1 MRLGGLVMG
10 LTKLGNYIVQSDARN
25 FDGIYGEDVVVG
37 LSTQKQM
44 IITKADLNG
53 VNLVSYKLFP
63 PHYFAYVP
71 DTSRRGDKMSLAY
84 NHTENVYL
92 VSSISVVFHIP
103 NESSL
108 ISDYLFMYFNR
119 PEFDRYSRF
128 HSWGSARE
136 TFSWEEMCDIELELP
151 SIDIQKKYVNIY
163 NAMVANQQSYECGLE
178 DLKLSIDASI
188 EKFKHNEKRI
198 PLGEMIE
205 ESDIR
210 NIDDDILVVHGV
222 NKDKE
227 FMPSVASGVDL
238 SKYKIVRK
246 GQFACNLMH
255 VGRDVAVPIALHKE
269 DKPII
274 VSPAYFVFNLI
285 DASVLPEYAMMWLS
299 RNETDRY
306 AWFLSDT
313 NVRSGMEKKRFCE
326 IEIPIPDIQKQKA
339 LVEMYNVYIERRSI
353 NEKLKQ
359 QIKNLCPILIKGSL
373 EEASV

>member
-1 MRLGGLVMG
+1 MDGVPLHS
-10 LTKLGNYIVQSDARN
+10 YFIVYPDS
-25 FDGIYGEDVVVG
+25 
-37 LSTQKQM
+37 
-44 IITKADLNG
+44 
-53 VNLVSYKLFP
+53 
-63 PHYFAYVP
+63 FAYVTV
-71 DTSRRGDKMSLAY
+71 TSRNGEKITLAHNTTKDTY
-84 NHTENVYL
+84 I
-92 VSSISVVFHIP
+92 VSSSYIVFYVKRKD
-103 NESSL
+103 L
-108 ISDYLFMYFNR
+108 LLSDYLFMYFNR

-136 TFSWEEMCDIELELP
+136 TFSWEEMCDIEIELP

-163 NAMVANQQSYECGLE
+163 NAMVANQQSYEQGVE

-198 PLGEMIE
+198 SLGEMIE

-210 NIDDDILVVHGV
+210 NIEGDILVVHGV

-227 FMPSVASGVDL
+227 FMPSVASGADL

-299 RNETDRY
+299 RSETDRY

-373 EEASV
+373 EEASA

>member
-1 MRLGGLVMG
+1 M
-10 LTKLGNYIVQSDARN
+10 S
-25 FDGIYGEDVVVG
+25 
-37 LSTQKQM
+37 S
-44 IITKADLNG
+44 
-53 VNLVSYKLFP
+53 SY
-63 PHYFAYVP
+63 
-71 DTSRRGDKMSLAY
+71 
-84 NHTENVYL
+84 
-92 VSSISVVFHIP
+92 VVFYVKRKD
-103 NESSL
+103 L
-108 ISDYLFMYFNR
+108 LLSDYLFMYFNR

-136 TFSWEEMCDIELELP
+136 TFSWEEMCDIEIQLP

-163 NAMVANQQSYECGLE
+163 NVMVANQQSYERGLE

-205 ESDIR
+205 ESDVR
-210 NIDDDILVVHGV
+210 NIEGDILVVHGV

-227 FMPSVASGVDL
+227 FMPSVASGADL

-255 VGRDVAVPIALHKE
+255 VGRDVAVPVALHKE

-274 VSPAYFVFNLI
+274 VSPAYFVLHLI

-299 RNETDRY
+299 RSETDRY

-359 QIKNLCPILIKGSL
+359 QIKNLCPILIKHQFTTFEL
-373 EEASV
+373 F

>member
-1 MRLGGLVMG
+1 MG
-10 LTKLGNYIVQSDARN
+10 LAKLGNYIVQSDARN
-25 FDGIYGEDVVVG
+25 FDGIYGEDAVVG

-44 IITKADLNG
+44 ILTKADLNG

-84 NHTENVYL
+84 NSTENVYL

-108 ISDYLFMYFNR
+108 LSDYLFMYFNR
-119 PEFDRYSRF
+119 SEFDRYSRF

-163 NAMVANQQSYECGLE
+163 NAMVANQQSYERGLE
-178 DLKLSIDASI
+178 DLKLSIDTSI

-198 PLGEMIE
+198 SLGKVLE

-210 NIDDDILVVHGV
+210 NIDGNILVVHGV

-227 FMPSVASGVDL
+227 FMPSVASGADL
-238 SKYKIVRK
+238 SRYKIVRK

-255 VGRDVAVPIALHKE
+255 VGRDIAVPIALHKE
-269 DKPII
+269 DKSII

-326 IEIPIPDIQKQKA
+326 IEIPIPDIQQQKA
-339 LVEMYNVYIERRSI
+339 LVEMYNVYIKRRSI

-373 EEASV
+373 Q

>member
-53 VNLVSYKLFP
+53 VNLVSYKLLP

-119 PEFDRYSRF
+119 PEFDRYSSF
-128 HSWGSARE
+128 HSWGSERE

-163 NAMVANQQSYECGLE
+163 NAIVANQQNYERGLE

-198 PLGEMIE
+198 SLGEMIE

-210 NIDDDILVVHGV
+210 NIEGDILVVHGV
-222 NKDKE
+222 NKDKK
-227 FMPSVASGVDL
+227 FMPSVASGADL

-285 DASVLPEYAMMWLS
+285 DDSVLPEYAMMWLS
-299 RNETDRY
+299 RNEIDRY

-339 LVEMYNVYIERRSI
+339 LVEMYNVYIERRNI

-373 EEASV
+373 Q

>member
-1 MRLGGLVMG
+1 MG
-10 LTKLGNYIVQSDARN
+10 LTKHFLGEYITLLDNRN
-25 FDGIYGEDVVVG
+25 ADLCYEADDVRGINN
-37 LSTQKQM
+37 LKK
-44 IITKADLNG
+44 IIKTKADISGRKFRN
-53 VNLVSYKLFP
+53 F
-63 PHYFAYVP
+63 YVVYP
-71 DTSRRGDKMSLAY
+71 GDFVFNHRTSRNGDKFSITY
-84 NHTENVYL
+84 NYENRPYIFTEDY
-92 VSSISVVFHIP
+92 VVFKIKDKCKDMLLT
-103 NESSL
+103 EWL
-108 ISDYLFMYFNR
+108 YMFFCR
-119 PEFDRYSRF
+119 PEFDRYVITN
-128 HSWGSARE
+128 SWGSSTE
-136 TFSWEEMCDIELELP
+136 FYNWEDICNIELVVP

-163 NAMVANQQSYECGLE
+163 NAMVTNQQSYERGLE
-178 DLKLSIDASI
+178 DLKLSMDALI
-188 EKFKHNEKRI
+188 EKFKYNEKRI
-198 PLGEMIE
+198 SIGEALE
-205 ESDIR
+205 ESDVR
-210 NIDDDILVVHGV
+210 NIEGDILVVHGV

-227 FMPSVASGVDL
+227 FMPSVACGTDL

-285 DASVLPEYAMMWLS
+285 DTSVLPEYAMMWLS

-326 IEIPIPDIQKQKA
+326 IEIPIPDIQRQKA

-373 EEASV
+373 Q

>member
-1 MRLGGLVMG
+1 MG
-10 LTKLGNYIVQSDARN
+10 LTKYKLGELIKQRREKY
-25 FDGIYGEDVVVG
+25 DGISNLPIRGVSCDG
-37 LSTQKQM
+37 FINAKQPN
-44 IITKADLNG
+44 ADI
-53 VNLVSYKLFP
+53 
-63 PHYFAYVP
+63 
-71 DTSRRGDKMSLAY
+71 SLY
-84 NHTENVYL
+84 NVYYL
-92 VSSISVVFHIP
+92 YDFVFNPARMEINSIALNTKIDRAIC
-103 NESSL
+103 SSL
-108 ISDYLFMYFNR
+108 YEIFYVKDTNVVLPQYLNLFIKR
-119 PEFDRYSRF
+119 SEFARMCEF
-128 HSWGSARE
+128 IGWGSARE
-136 TFSWEEMCDIELELP
+136 YCRVEDISDIDIYLP

-163 NAMVANQQSYECGLE
+163 NAMVANQQSYERGLE

-210 NIDDDILVVHGV
+210 NIDGDILVVHGV

-227 FMPSVASGVDL
+227 FMPSVASGADL
-238 SKYKIVRK
+238 SRYKIVRK

-269 DKPII
+269 DKSII

-285 DASVLPEYAMMWLS
+285 DASVLPEYAMIWLS

-326 IEIPIPDIQKQKA
+326 IEIPIPDIQQQKA
-339 LVEMYNVYIERRSI
+339 LVEMYNVYIKRRSI

-359 QIKNLCPILIKGSL
+359 QVKKLCPILIKGSL
-373 EEASV
+373 EEGHRMEIE

>member
-10 LTKLGNYIVQSDARN
+10 LAKLGNYIVQSDARN
-25 FDGIYGEDVVVG
+25 SDGIYGEDAVVG
-37 LSTQKQM
+37 LSTQKKM
-44 IITKADLNG
+44 ILTKADLKG
-53 VNLVSYKLFP
+53 VNLASYKLFP

-339 LVEMYNVYIERRSI
+339 LVEMYKVYIERRSI

-359 QIKNLCPILIKGSL
+359 QIKDLCPILIKGSL
-373 EEASV
+373 Q

>member
-1 MRLGGLVMG
+1 MG
-10 LTKLGNYIVQSDARN
+10 
-25 FDGIYGEDVVVG
+25 
-37 LSTQKQM
+37 
-44 IITKADLNG
+44 
-53 VNLVSYKLFP
+53 
-63 PHYFAYVP
+63 
-71 DTSRRGDKMSLAY
+71 
-84 NHTENVYL
+84 
-92 VSSISVVFHIP
+92 
-103 NESSL
+103 SSL
-108 ISDYLFMYFNR
+108 RNGNL
-119 PEFDRYSRF
+119 YSLD
-128 HSWGSARE
+128 
-136 TFSWEEMCDIELELP
+136 T
-151 SIDIQKKYVNIY
+151 QKKYVNIY
-163 NAMVANQQSYECGLE
+163 NAIVANQQSYERGLE

-198 PLGEMIE
+198 LLGEMIE

-210 NIDDDILVVHGV
+210 NIEGDILVVHGV
-222 NKDKE
+222 NKDKK
-227 FMPSVASGVDL
+227 FMPSVASGADL

-285 DASVLPEYAMMWLS
+285 DDSVLPEYAMMWLS
-299 RNETDRY
+299 RNEIDRY

-373 EEASV
+373 Q

>member
-10 LTKLGNYIVQSDARN
+10 LTKYKIKELITVVYEKNDNGIRDFYGININKEFMQTVANTKDLDEKKYKVVRKGRFVYSGMQTGRDECIRLSMYTKEKPIVVSPAYIT
-25 FDGIYGEDVVVG
+25 FE
-37 LSTQKQM
+37 
-44 IITKADLNG
+44 ITKTDKIVPLYFFIYFLSKEKDRLGWFYSDGSVRA
-53 VNLVSYKLFP
+53 NLDWDI
-63 PHYFAYVP
+63 FA
-71 DTSRRGDKMSLAY
+71 
-84 NHTENVYL
+84 
-92 VSSISVVFHIP
+92 
-103 NESSL
+103 
-108 ISDYLFMYFNR
+108 
-119 PEFDRYSRF
+119 
-128 HSWGSARE
+128 
-136 TFSWEEMCDIELELP
+136 DIEIELP
-151 SIDIQKKYVNIY
+151 SINIQKKYVNIY

-188 EKFKHNEKRI
+188 EKFKHNEKRTS
-198 PLGEMIE
+198 LGEMIE

-210 NIDDDILVVHGV
+210 NIDGDILVVHGV
-222 NKDKE
+222 NKDKK
-227 FMPSVASGVDL
+227 FMPSVASGADL

-285 DASVLPEYAMMWLS
+285 HDSVLPEYAMMWLS

-373 EEASV
+373 Q

>member
-10 LTKLGNYIVQSDARN
+10 LAKYKIKELITVVYEKNDNGIRDFYGININKEFMLTVANTNDLDEKKYKVVRKGRFVYSGMQTGRDECIRLSMYTKDKPIVVSPAYITFEVTKTDKIVPLY
-25 FDGIYGEDVVVG
+25 FFIYF
-37 LSTQKQM
+37 LSTEKDRLGWFYSDGSVR
-44 IITKADLNG
+44 A
-53 VNLVSYKLFP
+53 NLDWDIF
-63 PHYFAYVP
+63 
-71 DTSRRGDKMSLAY
+71 G
-84 NHTENVYL
+84 
-92 VSSISVVFHIP
+92 
-103 NESSL
+103 
-108 ISDYLFMYFNR
+108 
-119 PEFDRYSRF
+119 
-128 HSWGSARE
+128 
-136 TFSWEEMCDIELELP
+136 DIEIQLP
-151 SIDIQKKYVNIY
+151 SIEIQKKYVNIY
-163 NAMVANQQSYECGLE
+163 NAMVANQQSYESGLE

-198 PLGEMIE
+198 SLGKMIE

-210 NIDDDILVVHGV
+210 NIDGDILVVHGV
-222 NKDKE
+222 NKDKK
-227 FMPSVASGVDL
+227 FMPSVASGADL

-269 DKPII
+269 NKPII

-285 DASVLPEYAMMWLS
+285 HDLVLPEYAMMWLS

-373 EEASV
+373 Q